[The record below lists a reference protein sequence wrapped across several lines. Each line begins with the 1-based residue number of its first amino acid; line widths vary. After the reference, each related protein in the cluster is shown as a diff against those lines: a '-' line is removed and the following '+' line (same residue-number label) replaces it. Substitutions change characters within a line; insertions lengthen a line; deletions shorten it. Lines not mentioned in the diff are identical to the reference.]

1 MKIIVALALAATLSG
16 CALVDKVKDY
26 WPRDHDAALVSMY
39 INLERE
45 IEAATCGDS
54 VSFVGAIN
62 VSDWINRYAEFRN
75 DPQKIAT
82 KNVKDNLEKAA
93 SASEGACKRYVNL
106 TKINMKLI
114 KDSWSG
120 R

>member
-1 MKIIVALALAATLSG
+1 MKIVTFIAVAVILSG
-16 CALVDKVKDY
+16 CSVVDKVKDY

-45 IEAATCGDS
+45 LEAVTCGDR

-82 KNVKDNLEKAA
+82 KNIKDNLEKAA
-93 SASEGACKRYVNL
+93 SSSEGACKRYLNL
-106 TKINMKLI
+106 TKINMTLI